1 LDRLARNYRPA
12 LFSYLGQQS
21 EENLHRAYELG
32 RLALAD
38 GVSLLDVVRAH
49 HDAFSSLLSTIA
61 AKDLTETADVAA
73 AFLIEALAPF
83 EIARRGFL
91 DNRPDRH

>member
-1 LDRLARNYRPA
+1 LARNYRPA
-12 LFSYLGQQS
+12 LLSYLGHQN
-21 EENLHRAYELG
+21 EESLHRAYELG

-49 HDAFSSLLSTIA
+49 HNAFSSLLSTVP
-61 AKDLTETADVAA
+61 AKDVTETVDVAT